1 MDRSK
6 FPSLPKPLP
15 KKPLLKRRYM
25 GYLPKKPLLKRGY
38 IGLNLPKKKKGGST
52 RIPGGRL
59 KKKRRGASV
68 YLPGGSTQIPAGRLK
83 PKHKRHRSVP
93 ANQGAVRPVYH
104 NLKGGSVG
112 NSYYPS
118 SDRRTIKRQPYSRS
132 VI

>member
-1 MDRSK
+1 MPHLMDRSK
-6 FPSLPKPLP
+6 IPSLPKPLPMYKPLP
-15 KKPLLKRRYM
+15 KKPLLKRR
-25 GYLPKKPLLKRGY
+25 LPKKTKRRGA
-38 IGLNLPKKKKGGST
+38 ST
-52 RIPGGRL
+52 QIPGGRL